1 MSILELSLPN
11 DIIYHICKYVDAKD
25 IYNLQHTNKNIQYK
39 IRIIQ
44 NDIMSQELQK
54 RNKNYL
60 KKNTFYNCLNFYLIT
75 NLNKCKMKSYNTG
88 SLEYRNYYLFFPES
102 EKTIIINKL
111 FSKIFN
117 FYIYNDSTKFD
128 TKLYKNK
135 IELLILYNLLETNI
149 FPHLPKH
156 YFFTF

>member
-11 DIIYHICKYVDAKD
+11 DIIYHICKYIDAKD

-44 NDIMSQELQK
+44 NDIVSQELQK

-60 KKNTFYNCLNFYLIT
+60 KKDTFYDCLNFYLIT
-75 NLNKCKMKSYNTG
+75 NLKKCKMQFYNNG
-88 SLEYRNYYLFFPES
+88 FLEYKKYYLFFPET
-102 EKTIIINKL
+102 EKTTLINKL

-117 FYIYNDSTKFD
+117 FYIYNDSIEFD
-128 TKLYKNK
+128 TELYINK
-135 IELLILYNLLETNI
+135 IELLVLYNLLEIHI
-149 FPHLPKH
+149 FPYLPKY
-156 YFFTF
+156 YFFKF